1 MEDNLQKIFSVL
13 ISVFIFFILPLYIT
27 YEKVDDISYSLAL
40 KITSNFVESVTS
52 KGYISK
58 NMYDEFI
65 NALEATH
72 NTYDVKIE
80 HIEKKYTPAYYV
92 YDNNGK
98 VLDVLDYSMYCDK
111 VNDGGVATLKV
122 GAKEYEKFHFVDGK
136 NEPNIVL
143 SYKTSE
149 VKYSNKQILDV
160 LSNTKDTVPYSKLLL
175 TEYASINKNDIA
187 SIPYMY
193 ANYTSEVLDDGSINS
208 TIDNDN
214 KIYTMNKGDEFSVRI
229 KNTNTSI
236 ATILFNM
243 IALGMSKEDNNV
255 RVYINYGGTIGE
267 EEYLNLDKVNK

>member
-1 MEDNLQKIFSVL
+1 MEDNLQRIFSVL

-40 KITSNFVESVTS
+40 KITSNFVDNVTS

-58 NMYDEFI
+58 NMYEEFV
-65 NALEATH
+65 NALETTH
-72 NTYDVKIE
+72 NTYDVKLE

-92 YDNNGK
+92 YDNNGQ
-98 VLDVLDYSMYCDK
+98 VLDVLDYSMYSDK
-111 VNDGGVATLKV
+111 VNDSGVTTLKV
-122 GAKEYEKFHFVDGK
+122 GAKEYEKFHMVDGK

-160 LSNTKDTVPYSKLLL
+160 LSNTNDIMPYSKLLL
-175 TEYASINKNDIA
+175 TEYASISKNDIS

-193 ANYTSEVLDDGSINS
+193 GNYTSEVLEDGTIDS
-208 TIDNDN
+208 TLDNDN

-243 IALGMSKEDNNV
+243 IALGMGKEDNNV
-255 RVYINYGGTIGE
+255 RVYINYGGTIEE
-267 EEYLNLDKVNK
+267 EEYLNLDK